1 MMETDKDFSRHNQKM
16 KRIAAV
22 REKMQASKTI
32 ERGLLIVHTGNGKG
46 KSTAAFGMALRALG
60 WGLEVGIV
68 QYVKGKWET
77 GERRFFETHPN
88 LLTFAV
94 MGDGF
99 TWETQDR
106 ARDIEAAQAAWQRSK
121 EMIADPGLGL
131 VILDE
136 LNIVIRHDSVPFDD
150 VLSTLKSR
158 PLDKHVCI
166 TGRGARPELIGIA
179 DLVTEFAEVKHPY
192 RAGFKAQKG
201 VEY

>member
-99 TWETQDR
+99 TWGTQDR

-121 EMIADPGLGL
+121 EMIA
-131 VILDE
+131 
-136 LNIVIRHDSVPFDD
+136 D

-166 TGRGARPELIGIA
+166 TGRGARPELIEMA

-192 RAGFKAQKG
+192 RSGFKAQKG
-201 VEY
+201 VEF